1 MYLGSWPSG
10 LLSVKM
16 RVAIKLLRGIWHVV
30 VGWFTIYF
38 RFPQLTP
45 AQREARVQAWA
56 MQLLRI
62 WDIDLEVRGKP
73 VVTGPALL
81 VSNHISWLDI
91 LVIHATRHCRF
102 VSKSELREWPLLGP
116 LATGAGTLY
125 IERAQR
131 KDAMRMVKDM
141 AQSLRN
147 GEVLAV
153 FPEGTTG
160 DGIGVLPFHANLIQS
175 AIEADS
181 PIQPMALQFVDSASG
196 RISMAARYIDDDT
209 LLASVWSTLN
219 AQGLKAVV
227 NFGEMQTALD
237 RDRRAWAQD
246 LHQEVLSLKNKCIG
260 A

>member
-1 MYLGSWPSG
+1 
-10 LLSVKM
+10 M

-102 VSKSELREWPLLGP
+102 VSKSELRDWPLLGT

-160 DGIGVLPFHANLIQS
+160 DGIGILPFHANLIQS
-175 AIEADS
+175 AIEGQA
-181 PIQPMALQFVDSASG
+181 PVQPLALQFVDS
-196 RISMAARYIDDDT
+196 RTNNISMAARYIGDDT
-209 LLASVWSTLN
+209 LLGSIWSTLN
-219 AQGLKAVV
+219 ARGLKAIVH
-227 NFGEMQTALD
+227 FGELQLAKG
-237 RDRRAWAQD
+237 RNRRSWTHD
-246 LHQEVLSLKNKCIG
+246 LHQDVKALKQLCEVNS
-260 A
+260 